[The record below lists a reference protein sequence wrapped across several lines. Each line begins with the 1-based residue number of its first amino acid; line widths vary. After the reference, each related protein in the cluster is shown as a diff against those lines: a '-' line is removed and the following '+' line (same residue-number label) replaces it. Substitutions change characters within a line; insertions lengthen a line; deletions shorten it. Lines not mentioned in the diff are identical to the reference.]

1 MSGLFGQRDYDKYIR
16 TAVSFL
22 VETGGRAERAQ
33 HQQNER
39 ISKIKEDRNK
49 KKKGVQQNEKNS
61 DYYGE

>member
-1 MSGLFGQRDYDKYIR
+1 MINISEPLFL
-16 TAVSFL
+16 L
-22 VETGGRAERAQ
+22 VETGGCAGQAQ
-33 HQQNER
+33 HQYDSEKRKDQNER